1 MFCTKCGS
9 QSSGSFCTQCG
20 AALKQSTPQDGDL
33 FSKSIGREGAKFWK
47 SALFAGSALSL
58 AVGLALTGFFWASLQ
73 SSQDEERA
81 SVAQVSRQS
90 EVLAQAEKEYAETLS
105 DYYDRLICFSSTW
118 VCNILHGNLT
128 TVEAAN
134 DKAEKA
140 TELAR
145 SQLAQTERAL
155 ANSRA
160 TSADLELN
168 MTYSA
173 IGGGA
178 LAATLLLARVF
189 TYRRQTQ
196 NI

>member
-1 MFCTKCGS
+1 
-9 QSSGSFCTQCG
+9 
-20 AALKQSTPQDGDL
+20 L
-33 FSKSIGREGAKFWK
+33 FSKSSGREGVKFWK
-47 SALFAGSALSL
+47 SALFGGSVLSL
-58 AVGLALTGFFWASLQ
+58 AIGLALAGFFWVSLQ
-73 SSQDEERA
+73 SSQGEVRA

-90 EVLAQAEKEYAETLS
+90 EVLAQAEKEYSETLS

-155 ANSRA
+155 ANSRES
-160 TSADLELN
+160 SAELELN

-178 LAATLLLARVF
+178 LAVTLLVARAF
-189 TYRRQTQ
+189 TFRRQTQ